1 MTKITKSRNLT
12 AVLLLTALAVAAPA
26 GHAQKKAPAAK
37 PSKKTVPV
45 EKVTTPAAKEESN
58 VPFKILDL
66 APSRPV
72 PQELIAKVKEMG
84 ANASGNPFKIP
95 TAEEKN
101 FMYDD
106 FVLYGENQESY
117 LVNLNGTIEK
127 VPADTRLIT
136 TTKNH
141 SKILTDKCIHQ
152 TEMSKCSNIRIIG
165 ADGKK
170 LNTDLSK
177 YYFAFNMR
185 EDLYNSEDHTY
196 VLAYTESGG
205 QNIITENGS
214 TFFTSD
220 VYGIDLIMP
229 GFIIYKEKQADPK
242 QLLQLSTRKKIDI
255 SKYDEINVLSV
266 NKLLVGKQSE
276 KYFLINP
283 VADKILFESDKR
295 IQEVYYP
302 SDTNPKNYFILGNS
316 DSPTL
321 VDVTGK
327 KVLEG
332 DYNRFG
338 FYVAGN
344 TFSVENKQG
353 KQNYYD
359 LSKKAFVYGDF
370 YNSLSTEGPFD
381 VAKYNGYIQIYDN
394 KSSELLYGEAKN
406 VKSIRF
412 AGNIYIITK
421 RETAEN
427 PDKNLD
433 IYDRENRTLL
443 YENASY
449 LSSITNTESYFTMAV
464 NKNLENKYS
473 IINRKGAVVI
483 PEIIIPNYIKY
494 NTDKKIFE
502 LTKKSNGKPTD
513 CYDLTGVKINCQ

>member
-1 MTKITKSRNLT
+1 M
-12 AVLLLTALAVAAPA
+12 LLVTALAMAAPA

-72 PQELIAKVKEMG
+72 PQELIAKVKGMG

-127 VPADTRLIT
+127 IPADTRLIT

-266 NKLLVGKQSE
+266 NKLLVGKQNE

-321 VDVTGK
+321 VDITGK

-394 KSSELLYGEAKN
+394 KTKDLLYGASKN

-412 AGNIYIITK
+412 AGNMYIITK
-421 RETAEN
+421 KESVDN
-427 PDKNLD
+427 PGKNFD
-433 IYDRENRTLL
+433 IYARESGKLL
-443 YENASY
+443 FENTFDLGYISG
-449 LSSITNTESYFTMAV
+449 TESYYPIAKD
-464 NKNLENKYS
+464 KNLENKYS
-473 IINRKGAVVI
+473 IVNRNGEVI
-483 PEIIIPNYIKY
+483 IGEIIIPYYIRY
-494 NTDKKIFE
+494 NKERKTFE
-502 LTKKSNGKPTD
+502 LTKKNIAKAAATD
-513 CYDLTGVKINCQ
+513 CYDITGLKINCQ